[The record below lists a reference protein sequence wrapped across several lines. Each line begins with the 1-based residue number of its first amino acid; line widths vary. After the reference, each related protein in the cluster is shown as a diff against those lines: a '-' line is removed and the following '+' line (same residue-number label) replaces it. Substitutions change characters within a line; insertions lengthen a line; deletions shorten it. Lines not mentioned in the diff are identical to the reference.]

1 MVKKDC
7 SARELTSPYPGHWGL
22 GIGPSDDRDSRTGL
36 VSRVKPS
43 KELESP
49 MRECDLKKD
58 VTTVVLVLAL
68 EWTGRGLM

>member
-1 MVKKDC
+1 M
-7 SARELTSPYPGHWGL
+7 T
-22 GIGPSDDRDSRTGL
+22 DSRTGL

-49 MRECDLKKD
+49 VHECDLKKD
-58 VTTVVLVLAL
+58 VTDVVLAL